1 MTANFLRL
9 VFKKSARYILYKL
22 RDLARLFTVPCF
34 CVRSS
39 RYSAS
44 YRYYYSFLWR
54 AAILIFKC
62 TEAAG
67 VEDYG
72 CRRRGARKKAFFF
85 HVFRFPPNLPR
96 SLSSFGV
103 VDMDVGFEAND
114 LGSKHPSSVYLSCYF
129 SDYTVKW
136 DLSFS
141 LCNFIERNNLAS
153 GDVT

>member
-1 MTANFLRL
+1 M
-9 VFKKSARYILYKL
+9 
-22 RDLARLFTVPCF
+22 
-34 CVRSS
+34 
-39 RYSAS
+39 
-44 YRYYYSFLWR
+44 
-54 AAILIFKC
+54 IFKC

-72 CRRRGARKKAFFF
+72 CRRRGRGKRLFF
-85 HVFRFPPNLPR
+85 HVFRFPPNRPR

-129 SDYTVKW
+129 SDYTVKL

>member
-1 MTANFLRL
+1 M
-9 VFKKSARYILYKL
+9 
-22 RDLARLFTVPCF
+22 
-34 CVRSS
+34 
-39 RYSAS
+39 
-44 YRYYYSFLWR
+44 
-54 AAILIFKC
+54 IFKC

-85 HVFRFPPNLPR
+85 MFFASPPNRPR

-129 SDYTVKW
+129 SDYTVKL